1 MQNINYAYNNCYY
14 MKKIFTTL
22 LIAVAV
28 TAQSQ
33 YLPNSGFDSWKSS
46 CGFSEAF
53 GTGGFTSPKTGEMRQ
68 RPGVE
73 PNDWNGS
80 SINQKV
86 MMTKTQELVF
96 NEEGAVKLQNVYVG
110 VGSLGSVAPG
120 FITLGTPWVYA
131 TSTIED
137 CDGGTYGGVAFTHKP
152 DAITG
157 RFKRT
162 DSNNENSH
170 IIVYLWNGTY
180 KSNVGNKNNPS
191 QERDDV
197 DRAILKGGSTSN
209 GTLVAQ
215 CDRAF
220 SSTGGDWQEITV
232 PIEYENGNNLAP
244 EKMNVVISGGDY
256 WTRANMQDGTTLFAD
271 DVQFVYYSELASLYY
286 DGVSHFI
293 KDKTEYAVDAVYD
306 ESKLSVT
313 TNGKGATIEKSFDE
327 SSKLLTITIKG
338 NDYAANS
345 NNFHTYTIQFKNDE
359 VVDPDPTPDPD
370 PDPNPDP
377 DPTPGDVDY
386 TPAYTGEKTKPSR
399 WITAV
404 TLESGVYTEHAANTL
419 NVDNS
424 GNLCYNDY
432 SGTVTMKAAAG
443 ENVTVTMGMNGSWM
457 NAYLYIDADS
467 DGFTASIADGSSW
480 KPSGDLVS
488 YSFYN
493 NGSSSDNTGWN
504 SVGASVLGDAR
515 STVALPSFAVP
526 ETPGVYRVRVKLD
539 WCNIDPA
546 GDSDGKF
553 GDFMDNGGQIVDFM
567 LEVVGDDVIDPNP
580 EPEPDPDPT
589 PEPGDVDYTPTNTGT
604 RDYEERNID
613 AIKFVSAIHG
623 EVVYEPTATER
634 KNEYLDLTG
643 AELYFVAALGEQVS
657 IELTTDGSW
666 VNHYVYIDYDADG
679 FTASI
684 ADGSNWQPAGD
695 LVSYSFYNNGGSS
708 DNSGWNSLG
717 EAISGD
723 NRSKPV
729 LPLFT
734 VPAEAGRYR
743 MRIKQ
748 DWCSI
753 DPMGDSDTNFGGTF
767 FNYGGQIIDVILV
780 VTAET
785 GINELKGENGKVKV
799 IYDLQGRKVEN
810 PTNGIYIVDGK
821 KVLIK

>member
-1 MQNINYAYNNCYY
+1 

-22 LIAVAV
+22 FIVAAAF
-28 TAQSQ
+28 TARSQ
-33 YLPNSGFDSWKSS
+33 HLPNGSFDSWKTS
-46 CGFSEAF
+46 CGSTEAF
-53 GTGGFTSPKTGEMRQ
+53 GTGGMTSPKTGEMRQ

-96 NEEGAVKLQNVYVG
+96 NEGNAVKLKNAFVG

-120 FITLGTPWVYA
+120 YITLGTPWVYA
-131 TSTIED
+131 VSTINE
-137 CDGGTYGGVAFTHKP
+137 CDGGTYGGVSFFNKP

-157 RFKRT
+157 RFKRE
-162 DSNNENSH
+162 DSTGENSH
-170 IIVYLWNGTY
+170 IIVYMWKGTY
-180 KSNVGNKNNPS
+180 ASNVGSKSSPS
-191 QERDDV
+191 QSRDNV
-197 DRAILKGGSTSN
+197 DRAILGAVNATSS
-209 GTLVAQ
+209 GTLVTK
-215 CDRAF
+215 CDYTF
-220 SSTGGDWQEITV
+220 TSTGEDWQTITV
-232 PIEYENGNNLAP
+232 PLEYTGDETP
-244 EKMNVVISGGDY
+244 EMMNVVISAGDY
-256 WTRANMQDGTTLFAD
+256 WTRANMQDGTTLFVD
-271 DVQFVYYSELASLYY
+271 DVKFVYNSELASLYY
-286 DGVSHFI
+286 DGVSHFL
-293 KDKTEYAVDAVYD
+293 KGKTSYTIDADYD

-313 TNGKGATIEKSFDE
+313 SNGKGATIEKSFDE

-345 NNFHTYTIQFKNDE
+345 NSFHTYTIQFKNDE

-370 PDPNPDP
+370 PEPNPEP

-386 TPAYTGEKTKPSR
+386 TPAYTGEKTKSGR

-404 TLESGVYTEHAANTL
+404 TLESGVYTDHAANAL

-443 ENVTVTMGMNGSWM
+443 ENVTVTMGMDGSWM

-504 SVGASVLGDAR
+504 SVGASISGDAR
-515 STVALPSFAVP
+515 STVALPSFIVP
-526 ETPGVYRVRVKLD
+526 ETPGIYRVRVKLD

-567 LEVVGDDVIDPNP
+567 LEVVGDEVVNP
-580 EPEPDPDPT
+580 DPEPDPDPT

-643 AELYFVAALGEQVS
+643 AELYFVAAPGEQVS
-657 IELTTDGSW
+657 VELTTDGSW

-695 LVSYSFYNNGGSS
+695 LVAYSFYNNGGNS

-729 LPLFT
+729 LPAFV
-734 VPAEAGRYR
+734 VPAEAGSYR

-753 DPMGDSDTNFGGTF
+753 DPMGDSDTNFSGTF
-767 FNYGGQIIDVILV
+767 SNYGGQIIDVILV

-785 GINELKGENGKVKV
+785 GINELKGENEKVKT

-810 PTNGIYIVDGK
+810 PTKGIYIIDGK
-821 KVLIK
+821 KVLVK

>member
-22 LIAVAV
+22 FLCSAFAVQA
-28 TAQSQ
+28 Q
-33 YLPNSGFDSWKSS
+33 YLPNSSFDNWKSA
-46 CGFSEAF
+46 CGSTDAVSSME
-53 GTGGFTSPKTGEMRQ
+53 Q

-73 PNDWNGS
+73 PMDWNGS
-80 SINQKV
+80 SVNQMGMK
-86 MMTKTQELVF
+86 KQLVF
-96 NEEGAVKLQNVYVG
+96 NDGGCVKLQNAWVG
-110 VGSLGSVAPG
+110 LFGIGSTAPG
-120 FITLGTPWVYA
+120 YITLGTPWVYA
-131 TSTIED
+131 SMSIDD
-137 CDGGTYGGVAFTHKP
+137 CDGGTYGGVPFGYKP

-157 RFKRT
+157 RFKRE
-162 DSNNENSH
+162 DSKNENSH
-170 IIVYLWNGTY
+170 IIAYLWNGTY
-180 KSNVGNKNNPS
+180 TSNVGKKSGPD
-191 QERDDV
+191 QPRDNV
-197 DRAILKGGSTSN
+197 DRAILGTVSAASS
-209 GTLVAQ
+209 GTLVAK
-215 CDRAF
+215 CNYSF
-220 SSTGGDWQEITV
+220 SSTDGGWQTITV
-232 PIEYENGNNLAP
+232 PIEYENDEIP
-244 EKMNVVISGGDY
+244 EMMNVVISGGDY
-256 WTRANMQDGTTLFAD
+256 WTRGNLVDGTTLYVD
-271 DVQFVYYSELASLYY
+271 DVQFVYYSELASFNY
-286 DGVSHFI
+286 DGVSHFH
-293 KDKTEYAVDAVYD
+293 KGKTEYVVDAAYD

-313 TNGKGATIEKSFDE
+313 ANGKGATIEKSFNA
-327 SSKLLTITIKG
+327 SNSVLTIKVKG
-338 NDYAANS
+338 NDYAANNS
-345 NNFHTYTIQFKNDE
+345 NIHTYTVQFSGGE

-370 PDPNPDP
+370 PE
-377 DPTPGDVDY
+377 PTPGDDVDY
-386 TPAYTGEKTKPSR
+386 TPAFTGVKSRLDR
-399 WITAV
+399 WITNVSIAS
-404 TLESGVYTEHAANTL
+404 EAYQGEAANTL
-419 NVDNS
+419 AVNNDDK
-424 GNLCYNDY
+424 LCYNDY
-432 SGTVTMKAAAG
+432 SASVTMKAAAG
-443 ENVTVTMGMNGSWM
+443 ETVVATVDIGDASWM
-457 NAYLYIDADS
+457 NAYVYIDEDKN
-467 DGFTASIADGSSW
+467 GFSASIAQGSYY
-480 KPSGDLVS
+480 KPAGDLVS

-493 NGSSSDNTGWN
+493 NGAAGDAGGWN
-504 SVGASVLGDAR
+504 SVGKDIAGDDR
-515 STVALPSFAVP
+515 STVALPSFVVP
-526 ETPGVYRVRVKLD
+526 EKQGIYRVRVKLD
-539 WCNIDPA
+539 WCNIDPS

-567 LEVVGDDVIDPNP
+567 LEVVGDDVIDPN
-580 EPEPDPDPT
+580 PEPDPDPT

-634 KNEYLDLTG
+634 VSEYLDLTG
-643 AELYFVAALGEQVS
+643 AELYFLAAPGEQVS

-684 ADGSNWQPAGD
+684 ADGSNYEPAGD

-729 LPLFT
+729 LPAFV
-734 VPAEAGRYR
+734 VPAEAGSYR

-785 GINELKGENGKVKV
+785 GINELKGENEKVKT

-810 PTNGIYIVDGK
+810 PTKGIYIIDGK
-821 KVLIK
+821 KVLVK

>member
-22 LIAVAV
+22 FIVAAAF
-28 TAQSQ
+28 TARSQ
-33 YLPNSGFDSWKSS
+33 HLPNGSFDSWKTS
-46 CGFSEAF
+46 CGSTEAF
-53 GTGGFTSPKTGEMRQ
+53 GTGGMTSPKTGEMRQ

-96 NEEGAVKLQNVYVG
+96 NEGNAVKLKNAFVG

-120 FITLGTPWVYA
+120 YITLGTPWVYA
-131 TSTIED
+131 VSTINE
-137 CDGGTYGGVAFTHKP
+137 CDGGTYGGVSFFNKP

-157 RFKRT
+157 RFKRE
-162 DSNNENSH
+162 DSTGENSH
-170 IIVYLWNGTY
+170 IIVYMWKGTY
-180 KSNVGNKNNPS
+180 ASNVGSKSSPS
-191 QERDDV
+191 QSRDNV
-197 DRAILKGGSTSN
+197 DRAILGAVNATSS
-209 GTLVAQ
+209 GTLVTK
-215 CDRAF
+215 CDYTF
-220 SSTGGDWQEITV
+220 TSTGEDWQTITV
-232 PIEYENGNNLAP
+232 PLEYTGDETP
-244 EKMNVVISGGDY
+244 EMMNVVISAGDY
-256 WTRANMQDGTTLFAD
+256 WTRANMQDGTTLFVD
-271 DVQFVYYSELASLYY
+271 DVKFVYNSELASLYY
-286 DGVSHFI
+286 DGVSHFL
-293 KDKTEYAVDAVYD
+293 KGKTSYTIDADYD

-313 TNGKGATIEKSFDE
+313 SNGKGATIEKSFDE

-345 NNFHTYTIQFKNDE
+345 NSFHTYTIQFKNDE

-370 PDPNPDP
+370 PEPNPEP

-386 TPAYTGEKTKPSR
+386 TPAYTGEKTKSGR

-404 TLESGVYTEHAANTL
+404 TLESGVYTDHAANAL

-443 ENVTVTMGMNGSWM
+443 ENVTVTMGMDGSWM

-504 SVGASVLGDAR
+504 SVGASISGDAR
-515 STVALPSFAVP
+515 STVALPSFIVP
-526 ETPGVYRVRVKLD
+526 ETPGIYRVRVKLD

-567 LEVVGDDVIDPNP
+567 LEVVGDEVVNP
-580 EPEPDPDPT
+580 DPEPDPDPT

-643 AELYFVAALGEQVS
+643 AELYFVAAPGEQVS
-657 IELTTDGSW
+657 VELTTDGSW

-695 LVSYSFYNNGGSS
+695 LVAYSFYNNGGNS

-729 LPLFT
+729 LPAFV
-734 VPAEAGRYR
+734 VPAEAGSYR

-753 DPMGDSDTNFGGTF
+753 DPMGDSDTNFSGTF
-767 FNYGGQIIDVILV
+767 SNYGGQIIDVILV

-785 GINELKGENGKVKV
+785 GINELKGENEKVKT

-810 PTNGIYIVDGK
+810 PTKGIYIIDGK
-821 KVLIK
+821 KVLVK

>member
-1 MQNINYAYNNCYY
+1 MQNTNYAYNNCYY

-22 LIAVAV
+22 FLCSAFAVQA
-28 TAQSQ
+28 Q
-33 YLPNSGFDSWKSS
+33 YLPNSGFDSWKSAS
-46 CGFSEAF
+46 GSTDAA
-53 GTGGFTSPKTGEMRQ
+53 GSMKQ

-73 PNDWNGS
+73 PSDWNGS
-80 SINQKV
+80 SVNQMGQK
-86 MMTKTQELVF
+86 KELVF
-96 NEEGAVKLQNVYVG
+96 NDNNTVKLKNAWVG
-110 VGSLGSVAPG
+110 VFGIGSTAPG
-120 FITLGTPWVYA
+120 YITLGTPWVYA
-131 TSTIED
+131 SMTLAE
-137 CDGGTYGGVAFTHKP
+137 CDGGTYGGVPFGYRP

-157 RFKRT
+157 RFKRE
-162 DSNNENSH
+162 DKNSENSYV
-170 IIVYLWNGTY
+170 IAYFWKGTFESNIGS
-180 KSNVGNKNNPS
+180 KSAPNQS
-191 QERDDV
+191 RDNV
-197 DRAILKGGSTSN
+197 DRAIFGTVSAASS
-209 GTLVAQ
+209 GTLVAK
-215 CDRAF
+215 CNYSF
-220 SSTGGDWQEITV
+220 SSTGGGWQTITV
-232 PIEYENGNNLAP
+232 PIEYENDEIP
-244 EKMNVVISGGDY
+244 EMMNVVISGGDY
-256 WTRANMQDGTTLFAD
+256 WTRGNLVDGTTLFVD

-293 KDKTEYAVDAVYD
+293 KDKTEYVVDAVYD

-313 TNGKGATIEKSFDE
+313 TNGKGATIEKLFDE

-338 NDYAANS
+338 NDYAANN

-359 VVDPDPTPDPD
+359 VVDPDPTP
-370 PDPNPDP
+370 NPDP
-377 DPTPGDVDY
+377 DPTPGNVDY
-386 TPAYTGEKTKPSR
+386 TPAYTGEKTKLSR

-404 TLESGVYTEHAANTL
+404 TLESGVYTDHAANAL

-443 ENVTVTMGMNGSWM
+443 ENVTVAMGMNDSWM

-480 KPSGDLVS
+480 KPAGDLVS

-504 SVGASVLGDAR
+504 SVGASVSGDAR

-567 LEVVGDDVIDPNP
+567 LEVIGDDVIDPNP

-613 AIKFVSAIHG
+613 AIKFVSALHG

-634 KNEYLDLTG
+634 ENEYLDLTG
-643 AELYFVAALGEQVS
+643 SGLYFVAAPGEQVS
-657 IELTTDGSW
+657 VELETNGSW
-666 VNHYVYIDYDADG
+666 VNHYVYVDYDADG

-684 ADGSNWQPAGD
+684 ADGSNYEPAGD
-695 LVSYSFYNNGGSS
+695 LVSYSFYNNGGNS

-734 VPAEAGRYR
+734 VPAEAGSYR

-767 FNYGGQIIDVILV
+767 SNYGGQIIDVILV

-785 GINELKGENGKVKV
+785 GINELNGENEKVKT

-810 PTNGIYIVDGK
+810 PTKGIYIIDGK

>member
-1 MQNINYAYNNCYY
+1 MLSPGPTLFIVAAA
-14 MKKIFTTL
+14 FT
-22 LIAVAV
+22 AR
-28 TAQSQ
+28 SQ
-33 YLPNSGFDSWKSS
+33 HLPNGSFDSWKTS
-46 CGFSEAF
+46 CGSTEAF
-53 GTGGFTSPKTGEMRQ
+53 GTGGMTSPKTGEMRQ

-120 FITLGTPWVYA
+120 YITLGTPWVYA
-131 TSTIED
+131 VSTINE
-137 CDGGTYGGVAFTHKP
+137 CDGGTYGGVSFFNKP

-157 RFKRT
+157 RFKRE
-162 DSNNENSH
+162 DSTGENSH
-170 IIVYLWNGTY
+170 IIVYMWKGTY
-180 KSNVGNKNNPS
+180 ASNVGSKSSPS
-191 QERDDV
+191 QSRDNV
-197 DRAILKGGSTSN
+197 DRAILGAVNATSS
-209 GTLVAQ
+209 GTLVAK
-215 CDRAF
+215 CDYTF
-220 SSTGGDWQEITV
+220 TSTGEDWQTITV
-232 PIEYENGNNLAP
+232 PLEYTGDETP

-256 WTRANMQDGTTLFAD
+256 WTRANMQDGTTLFVD

-286 DGVSHFI
+286 DGVSHFL
-293 KDKTEYAVDAVYD
+293 KGKTSYTIDADYD

-313 TNGKGATIEKSFDE
+313 SNGKGATIEKSFDE

-345 NNFHTYTIQFKNDE
+345 NSFHTYTIQFKNDE

-370 PDPNPDP
+370 PDP
-377 DPTPGDVDY
+377 TPGDVDY
-386 TPAYTGEKTKPSR
+386 TPAYTGEKTKSGR

-404 TLESGVYTEHAANTL
+404 TLESGVYTDHAANAL

-443 ENVTVTMGMNGSWM
+443 ENVTVTMGMDGSWM

-504 SVGASVLGDAR
+504 SVGASISGDAR
-515 STVALPSFAVP
+515 STVALPSFIVP
-526 ETPGVYRVRVKLD
+526 ETPGIYRVRVKLD

-567 LEVVGDDVIDPNP
+567 LEVVGDEVVNP
-580 EPEPDPDPT
+580 DPEPDPDPT

-634 KNEYLDLTG
+634 VSEYLDLAG
-643 AELYFVAALGEQVS
+643 AELYFVAAPGEQVS

-684 ADGSNWQPAGD
+684 ADGSNYEPAGD

-729 LPLFT
+729 LPAFV
-734 VPAEAGRYR
+734 VPAEAGSYR

-785 GINELKGENGKVKV
+785 GINELKGENGRGKT

-810 PTNGIYIVDGK
+810 PTRGIYIIDGK
-821 KVLIK
+821 RVLVK